1 MGAGLWY
8 KDDSPVSGPIK
19 EPLFS
24 VNGGFCVFTQSNSS
38 YVEFRCYASNALL
51 SGTGTEKLIAA
62 SAFFK

>member
-24 VNGGFCVFTQSNSS
+24 VNGGSCVFTQSNSF
-38 YVEFRCYASNALL
+38 YVESREKSSDAPFAGAEK
-51 SGTGTEKLIAA
+51 EKLIKA
-62 SAFFK
+62 SWFF